1 MRAVL
6 QRVSRAQVRVS
17 GSIVGEIGAGY
28 VALIGVE
35 RGDTPADVD
44 FIARKI
50 ASLRLWP
57 DADSR
62 MNLPLPAG
70 AAILAISQFTLCAE
84 TRRGLR
90 PSFDQAAPPDEAKP
104 LYEAVVEALRA
115 QGLPVATGIFQAHM
129 EVELVNDGPVT
140 VLLDSRP
147 PLQAKAE

>member
-17 GSIVGEIGAGY
+17 GSIVGEIGPGY

-44 FIARKI
+44 SIARKI
-50 ASLRLWP
+50 ALLRIWP
-57 DADSR
+57 DADAK
-62 MNLPLPAG
+62 MNLPLPVG
-70 AAILAISQFTLCAE
+70 AAVLAISQFTLCAD

-90 PSFDQAAPPDEAKP
+90 PSFDQAAPPEEAKP
-104 LYEAVVEALRA
+104 LYESVVETLRT
-115 QGLPVATGIFQAHM
+115 QGIPVSTGVFQAHM

-140 VLLDSRP
+140 LILDSRR
-147 PLQAKAE
+147 